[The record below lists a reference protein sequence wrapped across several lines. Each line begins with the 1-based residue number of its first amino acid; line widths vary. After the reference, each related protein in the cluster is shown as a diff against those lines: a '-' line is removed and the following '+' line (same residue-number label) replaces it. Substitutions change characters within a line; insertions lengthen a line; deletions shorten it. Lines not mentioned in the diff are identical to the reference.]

1 MVIMIFQDILKQQIL
16 TNATELLGCANYL
29 EDIGIVRLRSLE
41 MPPRDSFRQ
50 LAKVVLDDVPFANN
64 VGLHNVNYKL
74 NYGSRLCQLNDMNGR
89 FDSNGLKF
97 VLYTTYSTDY
107 GEVCLIIAKKG
118 EVWKIMRALKK
129 FRESSLEK
137 VDAPILDHDLIHKVE
152 KNTINFILKARKRKL
167 NLNRGVLLYG
177 EPGNGK
183 SLLCNYIR
191 KLGEQ
196 NQLQSMNIK
205 GKDAASKNI
214 DGAFKDIN
222 FFDDIEIN
230 LLNRKAGGISA
241 SDLLGAIDGVFKDGD
256 PKTFLFTT
264 NEKITDI
271 EDAFIRPGR
280 IDLVIEMKK
289 PTPELR
295 KRVILEKFYDTMK
308 QRIVTEGKVDW
319 LVEATEDFSFAELVG
334 VQNTMLIADM
344 DDAYMSTEQAYY
356 EFCDNMKLKKGLQE
370 GSRKL
375 KGFGG

>member
-1 MVIMIFQDILKQQIL
+1 VIFQDLLTKQTLQ
-16 TNATELLGCANYL
+16 TATELLGCKNYM
-29 EDIGIVRLRSLE
+29 EDIYIVRLRSLE

-50 LAKVVLDDVPFANN
+50 LHKVNLDNVPFANN

-74 NYGSRLCQLNDMNGR
+74 NYGSRLCQLNKADCT
-89 FDSNGLKF
+89 FDAEGLKF

-107 GEVCLIIAKKG
+107 GEVCLVITKKG
-118 EVWKIMRALKK
+118 EAWRIMKALKK
-129 FRESSLEK
+129 FRKKSEEK
-137 VDAPILDHDLIHKVE
+137 IDAPILDHDLIHKVE

-167 NLNRGVLLYG
+167 SLNRGILLYG

-196 NQLQSMNIK
+196 HQLQAMNIK

-214 DGAFKDIN
+214 DGSFKDIN

-230 LLNRKAGGISA
+230 LLNRKSGGISA

-308 QRIVTEGKVDW
+308 NRIVTENKVDW
-319 LVEATEDFSFAELVG
+319 LIEATEDFSFAELIG
-334 VQNTMLIADM
+334 INNLMLIHDM
-344 DDAYMSTEQAYY
+344 DDEYMSCEQAYF